1 MQRTFPDGC
10 PCWPCSGAV
19 LRFLVY
25 VQERSIG
32 KQVASQG
39 LDLWVGVAF
48 VERSF
53 SYGKESFARSVLPVQ
68 RRELTVQ
75 SLTCTVYTYSIAL
88 QASL

>member
-1 MQRTFPDGC
+1 MKKIFPDGC
-10 PCWPCSGAV
+10 PCWSCSGAV

-32 KQVASQG
+32 KQVASQA
-39 LDLWVGVAF
+39 LDLWVGVVF

-75 SLTCTVYTYSIAL
+75 SLTCTVYIYSIIL